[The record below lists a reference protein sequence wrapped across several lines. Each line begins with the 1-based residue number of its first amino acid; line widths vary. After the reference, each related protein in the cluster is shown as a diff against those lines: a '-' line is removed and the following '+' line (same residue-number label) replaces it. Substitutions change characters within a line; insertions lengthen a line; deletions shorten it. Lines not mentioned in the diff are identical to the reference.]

1 MHWLARNAAE
11 RPLAACLH
19 AQLQMRQHAGNI
31 DWNSARYRQQ
41 TWRATACLLTSPVI
55 RRPPATATRMNR

>member
-31 DWNSARYRQQ
+31 DWNGARNRQQ
-41 TWRATACLLTSPVI
+41 TLHVTGRFLASAVI

>member
-1 MHWLARNAAE
+1 
-11 RPLAACLH
+11 
-19 AQLQMRQHAGNI
+19 MRQHAGNI

-41 TWRATACLLTSPVI
+41 TLHATGRFLASAVI